1 MYEFVLNFTVNVG
14 EILCSGMWSAYTL
27 ANCSGDKFADYDHT
41 KYSKHYYCDL
51 LPQELVD

>member
-1 MYEFVLNFTVNVG
+1 MYEFVLHFTVNVG